1 MNTIALE
8 SSIDLDDHNYVRKSV
23 LNFGFPDLVH
33 RSIDELSTNDIGKEL
48 KAVLSHYEPR
58 LVPESIQVARDSTV
72 DKAELKIRF
81 IVNAELSCE
90 PLNVPVEFI
99 ADVEFDSGKILINR
113 L

>member
-1 MNTIALE
+1 
-8 SSIDLDDHNYVRKSV
+8 VRDTG
-23 LNFGFPDLVH
+23 L
-33 RSIDELSTNDIGKEL
+33 
-48 KAVLSHYEPR
+48 
-58 LVPESIQVARDSTV
+58 

-81 IVNAELSCE
+81 VVNAELACE

>member
-1 MNTIALE
+1 M
-8 SSIDLDDHNYVRKSV
+8 
-23 LNFGFPDLVH
+23 
-33 RSIDELSTNDIGKEL
+33 
-48 KAVLSHYEPR
+48 
-58 LVPESIQVARDSTV
+58 PESIQVARDSTV